1 MSEWKDIETAPL
13 DTWILIYVPD
23 REDCNFRI
31 GIWSSKTNMND
42 YKPTHWMPL
51 PPLPKKKHHCYGK
64 DFECYSCPDQSLEVA
79 FADKGELLLVNKVLY
94 CPFCGESASG
104 EKA

>member
-23 REDCNFRI
+23 REDCNLRI

-51 PPLPKKKHHCYGK
+51 PPLPKKKHHCENPYMR
-64 DFECYSCPDQSLEVA
+64 CYTDSPNYDVLFLQTRKEIKEHVVTFCPI
-79 FADKGELLLVNKVLY
+79 
-94 CPFCGESASG
+94 CGE
-104 EKA
+104 KV